1 MKGGD
6 NKMAPIDDLAAQL
19 DRQVTDDEGKAMEEN
34 DTPLEE
40 TPTSEEKT
48 TVEEDAQAEKPAE
61 SEDKAT
67 QAKSEDD
74 EIDLVELA
82 SDETGK
88 RYVPESRFKEV
99 YGKMKAFER
108 AAKEQP
114 KTKEFIPQPPIETKP
129 LDKTDQVEIEL
140 LRATLPQFN
149 PDSEDY
155 SRELDELG
163 FAIFKATP
171 GTTRIQAARQAV
183 QMAKKI
189 QSKVA
194 KVTEEART
202 VKSLQSDQGITSRVT
217 SREASSDVPGE
228 EASPEEMEKWLK
240 ARGQW

>member
-1 MKGGD
+1 
-6 NKMAPIDDLAAQL
+6 MAPIDDLAAEL
-19 DRQVTDDEGKAMEEN
+19 NRQVTDDEGKAIEEN
-34 DTPLEE
+34 ATPQEE

-48 TVEEDAQAEKPAE
+48 TVEEDAQVEKPAE
-61 SEDKAT
+61 SEVEEPETKT
-67 QAKSEDD
+67 EED
-74 EIDLVELA
+74 EINLVELA

-108 AAKEQP
+108 KLNDEP
-114 KTKEFIPQPPIETKP
+114 KTKESILPPVQDSKP

-149 PDSEDY
+149 PESEDY

-163 FAIFKATP
+163 FAIYKATP
-171 GTTRIQAARQAV
+171 GISRIEAARKAT

-194 KVTEEART
+194 KVTEEARS

-217 SREASSDVPGE
+217 SREASSDVPKE
-228 EASPEEMEKWLK
+228 DASPEDLEKWLK
-240 ARGQW
+240 THGQW